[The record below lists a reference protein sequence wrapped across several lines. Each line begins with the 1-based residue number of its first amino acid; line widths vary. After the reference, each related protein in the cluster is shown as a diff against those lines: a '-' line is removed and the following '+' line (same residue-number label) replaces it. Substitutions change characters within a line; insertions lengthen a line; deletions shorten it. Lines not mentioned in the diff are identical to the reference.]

1 MSDQLPQATPCLSK
15 KPPSPTSGRLRDCG
29 SAGAERPLHEARP
42 LYDSITELRRKDPR
56 AGIPETS
63 FPEPYLLSETENT
76 IINDILDL
84 LNKHGLTSHQSLNL
98 LERLGR
104 IIEMGQRVE

>member
-1 MSDQLPQATPCLSK
+1 VSLEEATVSNIWEIARLWKCWSGKASARSKTSLRQHHRTSPQ
-15 KPPSPTSGRLRDCG
+15 
-29 SAGAERPLHEARP
+29 
-42 LYDSITELRRKDPR
+42 DPR

-104 IIEMGQRVE
+104 IIEMGQRVEKGTMH